1 VSIGPVSMAIA
12 PIAATAATAPTAG
25 TSAAGAAG
33 AAGATAGTDF
43 AQVLSGGLDH
53 LNAVQGTSDD
63 LALQA
68 ATGQLQNPH
77 DYLIASTQAQLT
89 TELTV
94 AVRNKALEA
103 FNEIMRM
110 PV

>member
-1 VSIGPVSMAIA
+1 VTIGPVSLPVA
-12 PIAATAATAPTAG
+12 PVTPTAPAAAATPSSAT
-25 TSAAGAAG
+25 
-33 AAGATAGTDF
+33 GATSGTDF
-43 AQVLSGGLDH
+43 AKVLEGGLDH
-53 LNAVQGTSDD
+53 LQQVQSTADD

-68 ATGQLQNPH
+68 ATGQLKDPH
-77 DYLIASTQAQLT
+77 DYLIASTQASLA

-94 AVRNKALEA
+94 AVRNKAVEA

>member
-1 VSIGPVSMAIA
+1 MSIGPVSL
-12 PIAATAATAPTAG
+12 PVTPVAPTAPVAG
-25 TSAAGAAG
+25 ASAASATSPTSGA
-33 AAGATAGTDF
+33 DF
-43 AQVLSGGLDH
+43 AKVLEGGLDH
-53 LNAVQGTSDD
+53 LNQVQGRADD

-68 ATGQLQNPH
+68 ATGQLQDPH
-77 DYLIASTQAQLT
+77 DYLIASTQASLT

-94 AVRNKALEA
+94 AVRNKAVEA

>member
-1 VSIGPVSMAIA
+1 MSIGPVSL
-12 PIAATAATAPTAG
+12 PVTPVTPTAPVTPAAG
-25 TSAAGAAG
+25 TASAGGAS
-33 AAGATAGTDF
+33 GTDF
-43 AQVLSGGLDH
+43 AKVLEGGLDH
-53 LNAVQGTSDD
+53 LQQVQSTADD

-68 ATGQLQNPH
+68 ATGRLPDPH
-77 DYLIASTQAQLT
+77 DYLIASTQASLA

-94 AVRNKALEA
+94 AVRNKAVEA

>member
-1 VSIGPVSMAIA
+1 MSIGPVTLPTAAVA
-12 PIAATAATAPTAG
+12 PVAPLTPTTETAATSPT
-25 TSAAGAAG
+25 GAA
-33 AAGATAGTDF
+33 DF
-43 AQVLSGGLDH
+43 ANVLSGGLDQ
-53 LNAVQGTSDD
+53 LNAVQGKADD

-77 DYLIASTQAQLT
+77 DYLIASTQAALT

-103 FNEIMRM
+103 FQEIMRM
-110 PV
+110 SV

>member
-1 VSIGPVSMAIA
+1 MSIGPVAMPVTPVA
-12 PIAATAATAPTAG
+12 PVTPAAGSAPVGGTAG
-25 TSAAGAAG
+25 S
-33 AAGATAGTDF
+33 GTDF
-43 AQVLSGGLDH
+43 AKVLEGGLDH
-53 LNAVQGTSDD
+53 LNAVQAKADD

-77 DYLIASTQAQLT
+77 DYLIASTQASLA

-94 AVRNKALEA
+94 AVRNKAIEA

>member
-1 VSIGPVSMAIA
+1 MSIGPVALPVA
-12 PIAATAATAPTAG
+12 PVAPTPVAPAAG
-25 TSAAGAAG
+25 TEG
-33 AAGATAGTDF
+33 AGATSGTDF
-43 AQVLSGGLDH
+43 AKVLEGGLDH
-53 LNAVQGTSDD
+53 LNTVQGTADD

-68 ATGQLQNPH
+68 ATGKLQDPH
-77 DYLIASTQAQLT
+77 DYLIASTQASLA

-94 AVRNKALEA
+94 AVRNKAVEA

>member
-1 VSIGPVSMAIA
+1 MSIGPVSLPTAAVA
-12 PIAATAATAPTAG
+12 PIAPVTPATETTAA
-25 TSAAGAAG
+25 SATG
-33 AAGATAGTDF
+33 GTDF
-43 AQVLSGGLDH
+43 AQALSGGLDH
-53 LNAVQGTSDD
+53 LNAVQGKADD

-77 DYLIASTQAQLT
+77 DYLIASTQAALT

-103 FNEIMRM
+103 FNDIMRM

>member
-1 VSIGPVSMAIA
+1 MSIGPVSL
-12 PIAATAATAPTAG
+12 PTAAVAPVAPLSPATQTAPTSPTG
-25 TSAAGAAG
+25 GA
-33 AAGATAGTDF
+33 DF
-43 AQVLSGGLDH
+43 AQALSGGLDQ
-53 LNAVQGTSDD
+53 LNAVQGKADD

-77 DYLIASTQAQLT
+77 DYLIASTQAALT

-103 FNEIMRM
+103 FNDIMRM

>member
-1 VSIGPVSMAIA
+1 MSIGPVSLPAAAVAPVA
-12 PIAATAATAPTAG
+12 PIIPATSTTATSPTG
-25 TSAAGAAG
+25 GA
-33 AAGATAGTDF
+33 DF
-43 AQVLSGGLDH
+43 ANVLSGGLDQ
-53 LNAVQGTSDD
+53 LNAVQGKADD

-77 DYLIASTQAQLT
+77 DLLIATTQAALAT
-89 TELTV
+89 DLTV

-103 FNEIMRM
+103 FTEIMRM

>member
-1 VSIGPVSMAIA
+1 MSIGPVTLPVAPIA
-12 PIAATAATAPTAG
+12 PTPAATAA
-25 TSAAGAAG
+25 
-33 AAGATAGTDF
+33 GATNPTSGSDF

-53 LNAVQGTSDD
+53 LNQVQGRADD

-68 ATGQLQNPH
+68 ATGQLQDPH

-89 TELTV
+89 TDLTV
-94 AVRNKALEA
+94 AVRNKAIEA
-103 FNEIMRM
+103 FTEIMRM